1 MTTNLQSNA
10 LFTDLDEAGMESIT
24 GGAISSAFL
33 NRWAA
38 RVTAGT
44 PNLGRISQ
52 RLVNEFYRGGLTTAS
67 VTTWSAGTTEA
78 NRAAWKAAAPL
89 VSNYLGS
96 GAAIA
101 GLTPAATTAV
111 RAYLALF

>member
-1 MTTNLQSNA
+1 MTTNLQSHT

-24 GGAISSAFL
+24 GGVITSLFL
-33 NRWAA
+33 DRWAA
-38 RVTAGT
+38 RVIAGT

-52 RLVNEFYRGGLTTAS
+52 RLVSEFYRGGLTTAS
-67 VTTWSAGTTEA
+67 VTNWSAGTSAA
-78 NRAAWKAAAPL
+78 NRAAWKTAAPL
-89 VSNYLGS
+89 VSNFLGS
-96 GAAIA
+96 GAPIA